1 MAAADVLEAPFSA
14 FRFDVELTVRSALR
28 GIGSPV
34 CRGAFAEC
42 DGIEIA
48 IEPKTMTPGGYTTR
62 QSHRVGPPKFGQ
74 ITLRRGMD
82 SAHDLWAW
90 MSAATVPGRD
100 LRADGR
106 IALQSPAGEVNAVFV
121 VEGCLP
127 VRAKGPSLHA
137 QNGQIAMEELGL
149 AVERLYLDGT
159 LSVGRG
165 AYRRRRVGGLVS
177 VVRPVGRR
185 ERRRERHRRASS
197 ERWGGTVGFPRW
209 CGLRV
214 GGDRLMA
221 STMTLTDQSG
231 SLSITADFNPQS
243 LSLTHSTSLVNQGQ
257 PKTGT
262 QSSPAQ
268 VTGYQTALSFDLQF
282 DTTLTGDDVRNTT
295 ERLVQLSRPDK
306 AEARNVTVSWG
317 TFPIH
322 RTDPGHHRVGGL
334 LLSRRCAAPCCRQGA
349 DEPDWQGD
357 TPRDVG

>member
-1 MAAADVLEAPFSA
+1 MAAADVLEPPFSA
-14 FRFDVELTVRSALR
+14 FRFDVELTVRSPLR

-165 AYRRRRVGGLVS
+165 AYGVDASVGLSASFDLSDGGSVGVNATAGLQVS
-177 VVRPVGRR
+177 
-185 ERRRERHRRASS
+185 
-197 ERWGGTVGFPRW
+197 GGE
-209 CGLRV
+209 GL
-214 GGDRLMA
+214 
-221 STMTLTDQSG
+221 SG
-231 SLSITADFNPQS
+231 SLGG
-243 LSLTHSTSLVNQGQ
+243 V
-257 PKTGT
+257 
-262 QSSPAQ
+262 
-268 VTGYQTALSFDLQF
+268 
-282 DTTLTGDDVRNTT
+282 
-295 ERLVQLSRPDK
+295 
-306 AEARNVTVSWG
+306 VSG
-317 TFPIH
+317 SAGI
-322 RTDPGHHRVGGL
+322 G
-334 LLSRRCAAPCCRQGA
+334 
-349 DEPDWQGD
+349 
-357 TPRDVG
+357 